1 MDYICMC
8 HCFSPSDK
16 PFLSQYGKI
25 HSLHNRIIIID
36 ITKHMVLTKEYNIPN
51 IITWWNS
58 PHSLDIS
65 K

>member
-1 MDYICMC
+1 MYD
-8 HCFSPSDK
+8 CFSPVTNYFSHK
-16 PFLSQYGKI
+16 MGKYI
-25 HSLHNRIIIID
+25 HYIIIID

-58 PHSLDIS
+58 PQILDIN